1 MITGVA
7 VVTVVVAPTK
17 ALQSQDVTSL
27 RKFQQTPG
35 KYPGPQLFMKE
46 ILSYF
51 YFGVPGVCSRGLF
64 LTTNVHET
72 IWWETCNKKVGK
84 KKLTL
89 PGKQKSKPQ
98 ENCRKLRK
106 DVSFFE

>member
-35 KYPGPQLFMKE
+35 KYPGPQPPIYEGNPFIFLFWGTWGMFQGF
-46 ILSYF
+46 ISYNK
-51 YFGVPGVCSRGLF
+51 CSWNDMVGDMQQAGGINTPNTSGENKHVNLKK
-64 LTTNVHET
+64 T
-72 IWWETCNKKVGK
+72 I
-84 KKLTL
+84 
-89 PGKQKSKPQ
+89 
-98 ENCRKLRK
+98 EN
-106 DVSFFE
+106 